1 MKKQKLQPIQKAKFK
16 LGDFVRIP
24 DLEKNYELDNPPIG
38 RVVKSSYRFC
48 GVSTH
53 EEITH
58 EVRFLKD
65 LFNKPILPGITSGTP
80 ELDVSEDRIVRL
92 NEKDK

>member
-1 MKKQKLQPIQKAKFK
+1 MKKRQKLQSIQKAKFK

-24 DLEKNYELDNPPIG
+24 DLEKDYELDNPPIG
-38 RVVKSSYRFC
+38 RVVMSSYRFC

-65 LFNKPILPGITSGTP
+65 LFNEPIVPGITQGAP
-80 ELDVSEDRIVRL
+80 ELEVSENRIISAK
-92 NEKDK
+92 EDE